1 MTARTGQDVEVWQ
14 GEHITLRFTVESSET
29 LDLQTA
35 ESILW
40 RVDDG
45 EVKTLVDGV
54 TVVDATTVDVA
65 LTAASTSRG
74 PRRYKHELRVIDV
87 EGRPVTLAV
96 GDMRV
101 HRSLH
106 A

>member
-14 GEHITLRFTVESSET
+14 GEHIDLRFTVESSET

-45 EVKTLVDGV
+45 EVKTLGDGV
-54 TVVDATTVDVA
+54 TVIDATTVDVA
-65 LTAASTSRG
+65 LTAASTSRR
-74 PRRYKHELRVIDV
+74 PRRYEHELRVIDV